1 MQPNNVNISRAE
13 LLLEQGRISDAVKEL
28 KSALQQDP
36 DNAYVYALY
45 ARCHYAKGE
54 YSEGLNKIQ
63 QAISLEPDEAYYF
76 YLRGF
81 AYYHLNQLAMATTE
95 LNKAISLYPYHAEYF
110 GLYAFVL
117 LDDRKYELALAKAN
131 EGLELDPENV
141 TSLNARAR
149 ALNKLKRTDEA
160 VETMQ
165 DALSNAPESDFT
177 HVTIGFNHLERGKHK
192 EAQQHFREAL
202 RLSPNLHSA
211 KEGLKEALKANFPPY
226 RFLLQLGFWLA
237 EKGQGFRIGFSI
249 GLYIL
254 FRFVTSMASSMPGI
268 RWILVPFIVLYLLYV
283 SFSWIGSS
291 VANFILLF
299 HKDGKYILNNWE
311 RYTAI
316 AIVCL
321 LLSGITLGSVAYIN
335 NLDINLTL
343 AGVILATM
351 CMPVSRFEDG
361 DTMTLRSVKAI
372 FTSALILTGITAVAL
387 SLLSTTGAAAGIV
400 TGAYFVGLII
410 YTWTSGGWN

>member
-1 MQPNNVNISRAE
+1 MEPNNVHISRAE
-13 LLLEQGRISDAVKEL
+13 LLLEQGRVNDAVKEL
-28 KSALQQDP
+28 KNALQQEP
-36 DNAYVYALY
+36 DHAYTYALY

-54 YSEGLNKIQ
+54 YNQGLEKIQ
-63 QAISLEPDEAYYF
+63 QAIALEPDEAYYF

-110 GLYAFVL
+110 GLYAFIL
-117 LDDRKYELALAKAN
+117 LDDRKFELALEKAN
-131 EGLELDPENV
+131 EGLELDPENI

-177 HVTIGFNHLERGKHK
+177 HVTIGFNHLERGRHK

-226 RFLLQLGFWLA
+226 RFLLRLGFWLS

-254 FRFVTSMASSMPGI
+254 FRFVTSMAASTPGI
-268 RWILVPFIVLYLLYV
+268 RWILVPFIILYLLYV

-311 RYTAI
+311 KYTAI
-316 AIVCL
+316 AIIGL
-321 LLSGITLGSVAYIN
+321 LLSGITLGSIAYIS
-335 NLDINLTL
+335 NLHINLTL

-351 CMPVSRFEDG
+351 CMPLSRFEEG
-361 DTMTLRSVKAI
+361 DKMRLRSVKTI
-372 FTSALILTGITAVAL
+372 FTSALLLIGICAVLLAL
-387 SLLSTTGAAAGIV
+387 IGSAAAGIV
-400 TGAYFVGLII
+400 VAVYFVGLII

>member
-1 MQPNNVNISRAE
+1 MEPNNVHISRAE
-13 LLLEQGRISDAVKEL
+13 LLLEQGRVNDAVKEL
-28 KSALQQDP
+28 KNALQQEP
-36 DNAYVYALY
+36 DNAYSYALY

-54 YSEGLNKIQ
+54 YSQGLEKIQ
-63 QAISLEPDEAYYF
+63 QAIALEPDEAYYF

-110 GLYAFVL
+110 GLYAFIL
-117 LDDRKYELALAKAN
+117 LDDRKYELALEKAN
-131 EGLELDPENV
+131 EGLELDPENI

-149 ALNKLKRTDEA
+149 ALSKLKRTDEA

-177 HVTIGFNHLERGKHK
+177 HVTIGFNHLERGRHK

-254 FRFVTSMASSMPGI
+254 FRFVTSMAASTPGI
-268 RWILVPFIVLYLLYV
+268 RWILVPFIVLYLLYI

-291 VANFILLF
+291 VANFMLLF

-316 AIVCL
+316 AIVVL
-321 LLSGITLGSVAYIN
+321 LLSGIGLGSVAYLNDLHIH
-335 NLDINLTL
+335 LIL
-343 AGVILATM
+343 AGLVLATM
-351 CMPVSRFEDG
+351 SMPVSRLEEG
-361 DTMTLRSVKAI
+361 DTMKAHS
-372 FTSALILTGITAVAL
+372 FKGILTGAL
-387 SLLSTTGAAAGIV
+387 IVFGLLSTVLALFFTTGHA
-400 TGAYFVGLII
+400 TGVVIGFYFLGLII
-410 YTWTSGGWN
+410 YTWSTAGWK

>member
-1 MQPNNVNISRAE
+1 MEPNNVHISRAE

-28 KSALQQDP
+28 KNALQQEP
-36 DNAYVYALY
+36 DNAYAFALY
-45 ARCHYAKGE
+45 ARCHYANGE
-54 YSEGLNKIQ
+54 YNLGLEKIQ

-117 LDDRKYELALAKAN
+117 LDDRKYELALEKAN
-131 EGLELDPENV
+131 EGLELDPENI

-177 HVTIGFNHLERGKHK
+177 HVTIGFNHLERGRHK

-202 RLSPNLHSA
+202 RLSPNLHAA
-211 KEGLKEALKANFPPY
+211 KQGLKEALKANFPPY
-226 RFLLQLGFWLA
+226 RFLLKLGFWLA

-249 GLYIL
+249 GLYLL
-254 FRFVTSMASSMPGI
+254 FRFVTSMAASTPGI
-268 RWILVPFIVLYLLYV
+268 RWILVPVIILYLLYV

-291 VANFILLF
+291 VANFMLLF
-299 HKDGKYILNNWE
+299 HKDGKYILNKWE
-311 RYTAI
+311 TYTAI
-316 AIVCL
+316 AIVVL
-321 LLSGITLGSVAYIN
+321 LLSGIALGSTAYIAN
-335 NLDINLTL
+335 MNINLTL

-361 DTMTLRSVKAI
+361 DTMQLRSVKAI
-372 FTSALILTGITAVAL
+372 FTSALILTGLTAVLLAL
-387 SLLSTTGAAAGIV
+387 LNTPAAGIV
-400 TGAYFVGLII
+400 VGVYFVGLII
-410 YTWTSGGWN
+410 YTWTSGGWNRN

>member
-1 MQPNNVNISRAE
+1 MEPDKKHISRAE
-13 LLLEQGRISDAVKEL
+13 LLLEQGRISGAVKEL
-28 KSALQQDP
+28 KNALQQEP
-36 DNAYVYALY
+36 GNAYVYALF
-45 ARCHYAKGE
+45 ARCHYANSE
-54 YSEGLNKIQ
+54 YSEGLEKIQ

-81 AYYHLNQLAMATTE
+81 AYYHMNQLAMATTE

-117 LDDRKYELALAKAN
+117 LDDRKYELALQKAN
-131 EGLELDPENV
+131 EGLELDPENI

-177 HVTIGFNHLERGKHK
+177 HVTIGFNHLERGLHK
-192 EAQQHFREAL
+192 EAQKHFREAL

-211 KEGLKEALKANFPPY
+211 KEGLKESLKANFPPY

-237 EKGQGFRIGFSI
+237 EKGQGFRIGFTI

-254 FRFVTSMASSMPGI
+254 FRFVTRMAASTPGI
-268 RWILVPFIVLYLLYV
+268 RWVLVPFIILYLLYV

-291 VANFILLF
+291 VANFMLLF
-299 HKDGKYILNNWE
+299 HRDGKYILNKWE
-311 RYTAI
+311 KYTAI
-316 AIVCL
+316 AIAGL
-321 LLSGITLGSVAYIN
+321 LLSGIILGSIAYIS
-335 NLDINLTL
+335 NLHLNLTL
-343 AGVILATM
+343 AGIILATM
-351 CMPVSRFEDG
+351 CMPVSRFEQG
-361 DTMTLRSVKAI
+361 ETIQLRSVKTI
-372 FTSALILTGITAVAL
+372 FSSALIVTGLVAVTLALLGTAGSVAGITV
-387 SLLSTTGAAAGIV
+387 GV
-400 TGAYFVGLII
+400 YFLGLVI
-410 YTWTSGGWN
+410 YTWTSGAWN